1 MTGVADDA
9 GRRPHDEVLIATVIG
24 DPAGIGPEVCVK
36 ALAAGINL
44 HSARHFLIGSID
56 AVRFAAKASGIEPHI
71 YLVNS
76 PAEVTGAVGD
86 IAVLD
91 PGSLPREAW
100 TIGQPGADSGRAVME
115 WIGLAENLAESGE
128 IDGWIMAPVD
138 SQSLK
143 SAGAVESI
151 DDLQPAGTYLLR
163 VSPSLRIVPITEHI
177 SIADVPATVS
187 AGAVSAL
194 IRLVDETFRRWGVD
208 APQIGVAGLNPHA
221 MGKEEVREIAPAVER
236 ERAAGRRVEGP
247 VSPDSIF
254 RLAMEGRY
262 DVVVSMYHD
271 QGQIALKT
279 AAFEGACTIFIGL
292 EYVHLTVPHGSAM
305 EIAGQGV
312 AQHASMAAAMSMA
325 ESLCAGRGFGDD
337 RD

>member
-1 MTGVADDA
+1 MIGA
-9 GRRPHDEVLIATVIG
+9 GEGAGKRRRDGMLIATVIG

-36 ALAAGINL
+36 ALAAD
-44 HSARHFLIGSID
+44 SRRHPVRHLLIGSID
-56 AVRFAAKASGIEPHI
+56 AVRVAAAASGITSPI
-71 YLVNS
+71 YKVDS
-76 PAEVTGAVGD
+76 PDAVSGAAGE

-91 PGSLPREAW
+91 PGTLARAAW
-100 TIGQPGADSGRAVME
+100 DIGQPGAASGRAVME
-115 WIGLAENLAESGE
+115 WIRLAEQLARNGE

-143 SAGAVESI
+143 SSGEIKSI

-163 VSPSLRIVPITEHI
+163 VSPSLRIVPISEHI
-177 SIADVPATVS
+177 SIAEVPATVS

-194 IRLVDETFRRWGVD
+194 IALVDQTFRRWGVD
-208 APQIGVAGLNPHA
+208 APRIGVAGLNPHA
-221 MGKEEVREIAPAVER
+221 MGSEEGREIAPAVER
-236 ERAAGRRVEGP
+236 ERAAGRQVEGP

-262 DVVVSMYHD
+262 DVVISMYHD

-292 EYVHLTVPHGSAM
+292 DYVHLTVPHGSAM
-305 EIAGQGV
+305 AIAGQGI
-312 AQHASMAAAMSMA
+312 AQYASMAAAMKMA
-325 ESLCAGRGFGDD
+325 ESLCAGRGFDIGGD
-337 RD
+337 